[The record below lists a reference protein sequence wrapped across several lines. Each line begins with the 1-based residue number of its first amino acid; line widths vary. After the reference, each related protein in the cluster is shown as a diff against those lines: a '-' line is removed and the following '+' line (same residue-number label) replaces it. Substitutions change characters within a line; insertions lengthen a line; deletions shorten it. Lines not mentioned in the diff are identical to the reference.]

1 MEEQMAQNARTR
13 LIARPPVQARS
24 AGGMTLTIDAV
35 GEQLWG
41 LLTSMRFVLVVI
53 LGLALLVLAG
63 TLIMQ
68 APAGVAGN
76 PDAMAEWVGQV
87 RPRYGGWTPV
97 LETLQLFTA
106 FTSVWF
112 KILMTALSI
121 SLVACSIHRVR
132 GLWRTAA
139 RPRVDVGDRF
149 FEHAPQ
155 REAILARQA
164 PAQAVAS
171 LRGALRQHRYR
182 LLVAEDEDGL
192 HAYADR
198 NRWAPMGSLIGHL
211 SLLFIVAGAIIGTSF
226 GFRDTSFIVAE
237 GATVPVPA
245 DGLSLQLVSFKDA
258 YDPVTGMPADY
269 ASDVILYRGGERV
282 ARQVVRVNEPLR
294 YDGVSFYQSF
304 FGAAAVVR
312 VTDSS
317 GAVLHAGGVPLAWS
331 TNDDSRRVGTF
342 TLSGS
347 GLTVWVVESAGTDDP
362 LIQPGQVRLEVYE
375 TSGDGQPIALQ
386 TIDQGQPTT
395 LAGLDFTFERE
406 SAYTGLSVARDPGA
420 PLVWLGALML
430 IGGFSVVLVFPNRR
444 VWFRITARRGGSAVA
459 LASVGRQDSGLGRDF
474 TDLVTDLRRAL
485 QAPAKS

>member
-1 MEEQMAQNARTR
+1 MAQNARTR
-13 LIARPPVQARS
+13 SLVRS
-24 AGGMTLTIDAV
+24 PLRAQPAGQDDASAV
-35 GEQLWG
+35 DSVLEPLWG

-53 LGLALLVLAG
+53 LALAVLVLAG
-63 TLIMQ
+63 TVIVQ

-76 PDAMAEWVGQV
+76 PEAMADWVGQV
-87 RPRYGGWTPV
+87 RPKYGGWTPV

-121 SLVACSIHRVR
+121 SLIACSVHRVK
-132 GLWRTAA
+132 GLWHTAT
-139 RPRVDVGDRF
+139 RPRIDVGDRF

-155 REAILARQA
+155 REAILGRQDPSEA
-164 PAQAVAS
+164 LGS
-171 LRGALRQHRYR
+171 IRGALGQHRYR
-182 LLVAEDEDGL
+182 LLVTEDEDGI

-211 SLLFIVAGAIIGTSF
+211 SVLFIVAGAIVGTSF
-226 GFRDTSFIVAE
+226 GFRDTGFIVAE
-237 GATVPVPA
+237 GATAPVAA

-258 YDPVTGMPADY
+258 YDPLTGMPQDY
-269 ASDVILYRGGERV
+269 ASDVILYQGGEQV

-317 GAVLHAGGVPLAWS
+317 GTVLHAGGVPLAWS

-342 TLSGS
+342 SLSS
-347 GLTVWVVESAGTDDP
+347 AGLTVWVVESAGTDDP

-375 TSGDGQPIALQ
+375 TQGDGQPIALQ
-386 TIDQGQPTT
+386 TIDQGTPATV
-395 LAGLDFTFERE
+395 AGLDFTFERE

-430 IGGFSVVLVFPNRR
+430 IAGFSVVLVFPHRR
-444 VWFRITARRGGSAVA
+444 VWFRITSRRGGSAIA
-459 LASVGRQDSGLGRDF
+459 MASVGRQDSGIGRDF

-485 QAPAKS
+485 QPPAKS